1 MLCTVI
7 WDVYDDSARGAMWN
21 AIRRLIPD
29 GPRIWSPKGIYA
41 YWDPST
47 HDLLYVGL
55 ATNLPE
61 RFAQHNKLVSHS
73 GGNKSASIN
82 EWFSKHE
89 TLGFTL
95 IVQSAAVQIQDEL
108 AELTVGLGANSSDI
122 SRIAEGQLIELH
134 RRKYRRWPPWNRI
147 GGSVQG
153 ASWARPQDKSILGLL
168 SAKEES
174 LFVARRSLRTL
185 SGDASSQRFEALIH
199 TARMR
204 ALMELNASE
213 PSALSAMSSEQR
225 IEEIKR
231 VLMLG
236 EGKLVDDLTPI
247 DDLIR
252 TWVGRLAIA
261 SQMQSERELY
271 LREVNSLSQV
281 ISDDKDRS
289 AAEFLASVLQTGS
302 EEEDGRY
309 AREVLGTGYLD
320 DASHIQF

>member
-1 MLCTVI
+1 
-7 WDVYDDSARGAMWN
+7 
-21 AIRRLIPD
+21 
-29 GPRIWSPKGIYA
+29 
-41 YWDPST
+41 
-47 HDLLYVGL
+47 
-55 ATNLPE
+55 
-61 RFAQHNKLVSHS
+61 
-73 GGNKSASIN
+73 
-82 EWFSKHE
+82 
-89 TLGFTL
+89 
-95 IVQSAAVQIQDEL
+95 
-108 AELTVGLGANSSDI
+108 
-122 SRIAEGQLIELH
+122 
-134 RRKYRRWPPWNRI
+134 
-147 GGSVQG
+147 
-153 ASWARPQDKSILGLL
+153 
-168 SAKEES
+168 
-174 LFVARRSLRTL
+174 
-185 SGDASSQRFEALIH
+185 
-199 TARMR
+199 
-204 ALMELNASE
+204 MELNASE